1 MTYELLCG
9 EMPFKG
15 TSFEQ
20 VQERILTEQ
29 PSFDGRIWSKVSEEC
44 KDLLKHMLCKDIQ

>member
-9 EMPFKG
+9 EMPFTG

-20 VQERILTEQ
+20 VQERILTTQ
-29 PSFDGRIWSKVSEEC
+29 PSFDGRIWSNVSEEC
-44 KDLLKHMLCKDIQ
+44 KDLLKHMLCKDI